1 MKRILSLLV
10 LAGGLSPLFAD
21 DTTAL
26 QVAPSDTVI
35 YPDASQILNK
45 TDPAPPKAKAAP
57 VATPTVAATPAAT
70 KAPVP
75 TLKPV
80 LASTPVPAVAASAP
94 AAAPTAVSA
103 WYLRW
108 TYQGSEA
115 DARAW
120 AASLGRTVD
129 VQPGAEGQWF
139 VWQGPLVPSSLKAA
153 LEGPGLKGSLVRK

>member
-10 LAGGLSPLFAD
+10 LVGGLSPLFAD

-45 TDPAPPKAKAAP
+45 TEAAPPKAKVAP
-57 VATPTVAATPAAT
+57 AVAATPAST
-70 KAPVP
+70 MTPVP

-80 LASTPVPAVAASAP
+80 LASTPVSAVGVKAP
-94 AAAPTAVSA
+94 AAASTAVSA

-129 VQPGAEGQWF
+129 VQPGADGQWL
-139 VWQGPLVPSSLKAA
+139 VWQGPLVPSALKAA
-153 LEGPGLKGSLVRK
+153 LEGPGVKGSLVRK